1 MRPSERVAA
10 VAHRI
15 IRRSPGVSLALYV
28 VGLVTA
34 SVVLRLARDVFV
46 DENAFLLGSLS
57 ASFSLADA
65 EIARSYAH
73 AYDAAMRAGGG
84 PTNATLGWNWIA
96 STLNARGFESYAF
109 RSDSGAVN
117 AHAIARAMRGNGRES
132 FALVTTLGSGDAASE
147 AVTVGAALR
156 VFETVG
162 RAEWLAKDLI
172 WVCVDD
178 SNGEGIESTMT
189 WLKTYYSP
197 SHRGANGEPF
207 ERAGAIMQAF
217 AFSARNG
224 ETISAMRVKLEGWN
238 GAYPNQD
245 IFTMFRQVVTGSPS
259 VALPVTLEE
268 GSEGERAWEDDT
280 SYSSLAASAMRFLW
294 RAATGTPTGVH
305 AAFKRHSIDAIS
317 IETTHRPGDKRVH
330 RGVQAY
336 VVMGQALELT
346 LRACNNLLEL
356 LHHSCFYYVM
366 LGPHK
371 FLGIAEYI
379 APQAIMLVSLV
390 LTLVKLTTFGAESN
404 GKLPEGETR
413 TRHEWFLALARLAL
427 ALLFGHFVGKSCIS
441 LHTMGLTHEVVTMG
455 VSAIVVIATV
465 AFLRLTRDDATTAN
479 QLSTSAG
486 VTIVHQERWVGV
498 KVVNIAWLL
507 FTMSACT
514 FFNFALALIV
524 TMTLTPV
531 CLLCAPSASHTH
543 RLKMMTVLCSIPWSA
558 ALALSLFAGTSP
570 TQTFG
575 MLAEH
580 HSRWNT
586 FALPVVFLIAFPNV
600 LLALSVASASPNVKC
615 KTT

>member
-1 MRPSERVAA
+1 MRPSERAIA
-10 VAHRI
+10 IASRL

-28 VGLVTA
+28 LGIVVA
-34 SVVLRLARDVFV
+34 SVVPRLARDVFV

-57 ASFSLADA
+57 ASFGRTDA
-65 EIARSYAH
+65 ETARSYAR
-73 AYDAAMRAGGG
+73 AYDAAVRAGGG
-84 PTNATLGWNWIA
+84 SRNATLGWDWIA
-96 STLNARGFESYAF
+96 AALDARGFESYAS
-109 RSDSGAVN
+109 RADSGGVN
-117 AHAIARAMRGNGRES
+117 AHAIARATRGSGRES
-132 FALVTTLGSGDAASE
+132 FALVTTLGSGDATSE

-162 RAEWLAKDLI
+162 RAGWLAKDLI

-178 SNGEGIESTMT
+178 SNGDGIESANA
-189 WLKTYYSP
+189 WLRMYYSP
-197 SHRGANGEPF
+197 NDRGASGEPF
-207 ERAGAIMQAF
+207 ERAGAITQAF
-217 AFSARNG
+217 AFSAPSG

-245 IFTMFRQVVTGSPS
+245 IFTMFRQVVIGSPS
-259 VALPVTLEE
+259 VALQVTLEE
-268 GSEGERAWEDDT
+268 GDEGERAWERDT
-280 SYSSLAASAMRFLW
+280 SYGSLATSATRFLW
-294 RAATGTPTGVH
+294 RAATGTPSGVH

-317 IETTHRPGDKRVH
+317 IEATHRRGDQRVY
-330 RGVQAY
+330 RGLQAY
-336 VVMGQALELT
+336 VVMGQTLELT

-390 LTLVKLTTFGAESN
+390 LTLVKLTTFGAESS

-413 TRHEWFLALARLAL
+413 TRHDWFLALARLAL
-427 ALLFGHFVGKSCIS
+427 ALLFGNLVGKSCIV
-441 LHTMGLTHEVVTMG
+441 LHAMGFNHEVVTVG
-455 VSAIVVIATV
+455 VSAIAIVATV
-465 AFLRLTRDDATTAN
+465 VFLRFTRDDATTAS
-479 QLSTSAG
+479 QLTTSAG
-486 VTIVHQERWVGV
+486 VTIAHQERWVGV

-524 TMTLTPV
+524 TTVLTPV
-531 CLLCAPSASHTH
+531 CLLCAPSASST
-543 RLKMMTVLCSIPWSA
+543 RRWKAMTVLCAIPSAA
-558 ALALSLFAGTSP
+558 ALALSFFAGASP
-570 TQTFG
+570 IQTFG
-575 MLAEH
+575 LLAEH

-586 FALPVVFLIAFPNV
+586 FAFPVVFFIAFPNV
-600 LLALSVASASPNVKC
+600 LLALSVASSSSTVKC